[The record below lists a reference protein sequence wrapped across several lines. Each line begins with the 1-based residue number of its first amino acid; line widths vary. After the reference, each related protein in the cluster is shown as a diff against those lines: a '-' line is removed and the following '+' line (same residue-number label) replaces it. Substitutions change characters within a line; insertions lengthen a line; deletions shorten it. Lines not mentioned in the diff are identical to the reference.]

1 MMTTTVSLT
10 DAAKLVNTC
19 GQSNTF
25 IFQGEP
31 GIGKSAML
39 ETLEIECDMESRYI
53 DCALLDLGDLQMPKV
68 TDSVEFVPNKMFVSD
83 EPVIVMLDEIGKAM
97 RPVQNALLTLLLEH
111 RIGSHKLPEGSIVF
125 GTTNLASDGVGDMLQ
140 AHAKNRVTF
149 LTVRKPDAD
158 EWVEWGVDNGIQ
170 PEVLAWV
177 KEYPHCLASY
187 ADDPEGAV
195 DNPYI
200 FNPRKQQAAFVTP
213 RSLAHA
219 SHIVKQRPNLPDD
232 VLISAL
238 SGTIGESAARDM
250 QAFLSVA
257 DALPP
262 FKAIIEKPD
271 TISVP
276 DSPIACVIL
285 ALGAVTRVTAEN
297 ADAWMTYLVRLPREV
312 QFMFVQNAMRS
323 RAAGTLVKNKSFT
336 AWAREN
342 SYLV

>member
-1 MMTTTVSLT
+1 MTTTVSLSQ
-10 DAAKLVNTC
+10 AANLIRTC
-19 GQSNTF
+19 GSTNTF

-39 ETLEIECDMESRYI
+39 NQLAGSTDLEPRYI

-68 TDSVEFVPNKMFVSD
+68 TDAVEFVPNKMFMGD
-83 EPVIVMLDEIGKAM
+83 GPLIVMLDEIGKAM

-111 RIGSHKLPEGSIVF
+111 RIGNHKLPAGSVVF
-125 GTTNLASDGVGDMLQ
+125 GTTNLATDGVGDMMQ

-149 LTVRKPDAD
+149 LTVRKPNAD
-158 EWVEWGVDNGIQ
+158 EWVEWGMDNGVE
-170 PEVLAWV
+170 PAVMAWV
-177 KEYPHCLASY
+177 KEYPHCLSSY
-187 ADDPEGAV
+187 ADDPEGSI

-200 FNPRKQQAAFVTP
+200 FNPRKQQAAFVSP

-219 SHIVKQRPNLPDD
+219 SHIVKQRPHLPDD

-285 ALGAVTRVTAEN
+285 ALGAVTRVASEN
-297 ADAWMTYLVRLPREV
+297 IDAWMTYLVRLPREV
-312 QFMFVQNAMRS
+312 QFMFAQNAMRS
-323 RAAGTLVKNKSFT
+323 RAAGMIVKSEAFT
-336 AWAREN
+336 DWAREN